1 MAKKQAVVSEEPN
14 QNHIDMMGRPILQN
28 DVVLAVH
35 NNRPFPFTVVKL
47 NKTNITVKPAIAWR
61 KRGGS
66 IPKPGDYRREGWN
79 VYVIPKEDL
88 FMYNLS
94 GNR

>member
-1 MAKKQAVVSEEPN
+1 MAKKQTVISEEPN
-14 QNHIDMMGRPILQN
+14 QNHIDMMGRPISQ
-28 DVVLAVH
+28 DDFVLAVH

-47 NKTNITVKPAIAWR
+47 NKINITIKPAIAWR
-61 KRGGS
+61 RRGGG
-66 IPKPGDYRREGWN
+66 IPKVRNYRREGWN